1 MSSSSSS
8 SRSQTRR
15 TLTTFGAQ
23 TKENLCRRFYRCE
36 IGVKRQS
43 GHHLFKWIDEEIID
57 EISKVD
63 SKLSQLQ
70 ADVQSFKR
78 TTTQCLQEHGKN
90 IDKSLLEMKRI
101 IHDQTIMLAELRNNS
116 TLVVDASYASL
127 TNGSFVTKSTSPLLK
142 IAVAAI
148 ALGTMAWLYEKITT

>member
-1 MSSSSSS
+1 MWLLSFDTLCSTRILNSS
-8 SRSQTRR
+8 
-15 TLTTFGAQ
+15 
-23 TKENLCRRFYRCE
+23 
-36 IGVKRQS
+36 IRQS
-43 GHHLFKWIDEEIID
+43 EHHLFKWIDEEIID

-78 TTTQCLQEHGKN
+78 TTTQRLQKHGKN
-90 IDKSLLEMKRI
+90 IDESLLEMKRI

-127 TNGSFVTKSTSPLLK
+127 TNGSFVTKSTSPLLN

-148 ALGTMAWLYEKITT
+148 ALGTMAWLYEKIST